1 MLKREEMSERELQ
14 MLFEQMTHPEVLPFV
29 RQKAATFHEFM
40 LLNEQAIEDEAR
52 GNMVSR
58 VIVDEYS
65 NPIGTINLFD
75 IREQSG
81 FLGTWIGK
89 EYHGKGF
96 NGLAKL
102 AFLRELFDEHEINA
116 VFMRIRKENIRSNK
130 AAEKLPYAVKVND
143 LRVSIF
149 HEINFAEYAYD
160 LYEIPKELFILKNE
174 EKKILVH

>member
-1 MLKREEMSERELQ
+1 MLKREEMNVRELK

-29 RQKAATFHEFM
+29 RQKATTFHEFIA
-40 LLNEQAIEDEAR
+40 LNEQAIEEEAC

-58 VIVDEYS
+58 VIVDEWS

-89 EYHGKGF
+89 DYHGKGF
-96 NGLAKL
+96 NGLAKRT
-102 AFLRELFDEHEINA
+102 FLRELFDEHEINA
-116 VFMRIRKENIRSNK
+116 VFMRIRKGNIRSKK
-130 AAEKLPYAVKVND
+130 AAEKLPYAVKVNE

-149 HEINFAEYAYD
+149 HEINVEGYTYD
-160 LYEIPKELFILKNE
+160 LYEIPKELFTMRNE
-174 EKKILVH
+174 TEKILVH